1 MADEENKPKKNARGG
16 GIFGSLVQ
24 AESMIQLALALPAGC
39 VIGWFFGMLLDRHFH
54 TDWIQVVGIIV
65 GAIAGFVQIFT
76 TASKFMKRGK

>member
-1 MADEENKPKKNARGG
+1 MADDGNKPKKGVG

>member
-1 MADEENKPKKNARGG
+1 MADDADKPKKGGG

-39 VIGWFFGMLLDRHFH
+39 VIGWFIGMLLDRHFH

-76 TASKFMKRGK
+76 KASKFMKRGR

>member
-1 MADEENKPKKNARGG
+1 MADDENKPKKDGG

-39 VIGWFFGMLLDRHFH
+39 VIGWFIGMLLDRHFH

-65 GAIAGFVQIFT
+65 GAVAGFVQIFT
-76 TASKFMKRGK
+76 TASKFMKRGR

>member
-1 MADEENKPKKNARGG
+1 MAGDGRKKKGDG

-24 AESMIQLALALPAGC
+24 AESMVQLALALPAGC
-39 VIGWFFGMLLDRHFH
+39 LIGWFIGMLLDRHFH

-65 GAIAGFVQIFT
+65 GAVAGFVQIFT

>member
-1 MADEENKPKKNARGG
+1 MADEANKSKKGG

-39 VIGWFFGMLLDRHFH
+39 VIGWFIGMLLDRHFH

-65 GAIAGFVQIFT
+65 GAVAGFVQIFT
-76 TASKFMKRGK
+76 TASKFMKRGR

>member
-1 MADEENKPKKNARGG
+1 MAGDGQNKKGGGGG

-39 VIGWFFGMLLDRHFH
+39 LIGWFIGMLLDHHFH
-54 TDWIQVVGIIV
+54 TEWIQIVGIVV

-76 TASKFMKRGK
+76 TASKFLKRGR